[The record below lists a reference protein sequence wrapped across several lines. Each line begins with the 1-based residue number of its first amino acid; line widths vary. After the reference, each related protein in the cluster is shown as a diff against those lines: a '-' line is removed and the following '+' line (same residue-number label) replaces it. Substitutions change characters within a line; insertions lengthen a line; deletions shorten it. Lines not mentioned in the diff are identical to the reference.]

1 MEKFDKSVILLVDDK
16 PANLFALENM
26 LAGEGKQIITANSGK
41 EALTTIL
48 NKEIDLIIL
57 DVHMPEMDGFE
68 VAQILKSTNRTKN
81 IPIIFASAEK
91 KEYSSVLQ
99 GYDEG
104 AVDYLVKPLDPTITR
119 AKVAILLELQL
130 QKRELIEKNLSLQ
143 KSELLINNSADIIGI
158 IDIATLTFEKVNVA
172 FNSILGYATDEI
184 LGKHFTFFLYDKY
197 VDAITMNN
205 QLNKEHISFETRVIC
220 KDQSSKWL
228 DWNIIIKYGKWFF
241 NARDITAAKETEKI
255 KDFLGELVR
264 HSNNAVY
271 IHDEEGKIISW
282 NIGAE
287 NIYGYKEAEALKMQV
302 WELLPENIR
311 SSSKDIVDKIINEQ
325 ITIENNK
332 IEEFETKRLAK
343 NGKIID
349 VIFSANVI
357 TDYTGERKSFAIK
370 EIDITKQ
377 NISNHQIAQLNVD
390 LKKNI
395 IQLEASNKELESFSY
410 SVSHDL
416 RAPLRAV
423 NGYVRIIEED
433 YDKQL
438 DEEGKRLLHNIQS
451 NAERMGALIDDL
463 LAFSRLGRKEVEM
476 NEINFD
482 KLIEAVSIEINNSG
496 THTASIKI
504 NTLDHALG
512 DYSLLRQVWTNLLS
526 NAIKYSAKKEKPLIE
541 IGSQIKDDEV
551 VYYIKDNGAGFDM
564 QYKEKLFGVFQRLH
578 SPSEFE
584 GTGIGLAIAHRIITK
599 HGGKIWAESKI
610 NEETTFYFTLQKV
623 HAKEKETN
631 SLAKQIH

>member
-205 QLNKEHISFETRVIC
+205 QRNKEHISFETRVIC

-504 NTLDHALG
+504 NTLDNALG

-526 NAIKYSAKKEKPLIE
+526 NAIKYSAKK
-541 IGSQIKDDEV
+541 
-551 VYYIKDNGAGFDM
+551 
-564 QYKEKLFGVFQRLH
+564 
-578 SPSEFE
+578 
-584 GTGIGLAIAHRIITK
+584 
-599 HGGKIWAESKI
+599 
-610 NEETTFYFTLQKV
+610 
-623 HAKEKETN
+623 
-631 SLAKQIH
+631 